1 MNLDPVSLLATG
13 LDGKKPAD
21 ASPGYRAV
29 TLTRN
34 KICRVRAPRIASFAC
49 AAVVLTMVAPATA
62 VAGDRGRVRSMVLP
76 PGQVPPGFSRQVL
89 RSYTP
94 RELAAQG
101 TWTPKQIRYWGYT
114 IGWEAQYDRGLDGN
128 DPAQL
133 SSDAGGYATNAG
145 ARRALS
151 ANRSH
156 CRLGAWHPLVVRGG
170 IADGVAACTEVTSLE
185 GYDARVFFVAWRSG
199 RFKGAITLTGPVGR
213 VRAADAI
220 KLARR
225 QAARM

>member
-1 MNLDPVSLLATG
+1 VTGKGAWWSVLLAV
-13 LDGKKPAD
+13 LA
-21 ASPGYRAV
+21 ASV
-29 TLTRN
+29 M
-34 KICRVRAPRIASFAC
+34 S
-49 AAVVLTMVAPATA
+49 APA
-62 VAGDRGRVRSMVLP
+62 VASDRGRVRGMVLTP
-76 PGQVPPGFSRQVL
+76 SEVPRGFTRQVL

-101 TWTPKQIRYWGYT
+101 TWTEGQIRYWGYT
-114 IGWEAQYDRGLDGN
+114 VGWEAQYDRGLDGN

-133 SSDAGGYATNAG
+133 SSDAGGYRTATG

-156 CRLGAWHPLVVRGG
+156 CRLGSWHPMLVRGG

-185 GYDARVFFVAWRSG
+185 GYEARVFFVAWRSG
-199 RFKGAITLTGPVGR
+199 RFKGAITLTGPTGR
-213 VRAADAI
+213 VRAAEAI
-220 KLARR
+220 RLARR